1 MRHAICGRYFPAW
14 ETQAVAACR
23 TDSRPWPC
31 GPDSRRH
38 SSTTEKLMP
47 IIAVE
52 IHGLKCVVPSNRN
65 VGLNNRVPKVSS
77 SAPRY
82 DGITPFGSE

>member
-1 MRHAICGRYFPAW
+1 
-14 ETQAVAACR
+14 
-23 TDSRPWPC
+23 
-31 GPDSRRH
+31 
-38 SSTTEKLMP
+38 MP

-82 DGITPFGSE
+82 DGITHFGSE